1 MNSQHA
7 FEDGEPKSRRIL
19 WAPKRH
25 KYNRCISR
33 KEIGRARKKLLCDA
47 EVVVQLRERDSI
59 DVLGVDRWIY
69 LLRKRRCSM
78 RRQMQHM
85 DFRRYFLKTL
95 AEKKFAH
102 ILVTR
107 CSFRHD
113 NNCRQMFFVLFVGG
127 KKTQPMLGDTGE
139 WFERRCKESF
149 QNAVLQGNLL
159 NIPDIMSDSFFWRNN
174 CTDRNSSRGVCN
186 ECRIVTFK
194 PDLE

>member
-1 MNSQHA
+1 
-7 FEDGEPKSRRIL
+7 
-19 WAPKRH
+19 
-25 KYNRCISR
+25 
-33 KEIGRARKKLLCDA
+33 
-47 EVVVQLRERDSI
+47 
-59 DVLGVDRWIY
+59 
-69 LLRKRRCSM
+69 
-78 RRQMQHM
+78 MQHM